1 MSQVVLHITLS
12 NSVINAGKIQ
22 ITEIVL
28 ITAPRASNVQIELII
43 SILEYRDT
51 PIVTAKKLSPLIIM
65 DLIEVL
71 WAIATASFF
80 DI

>member
-1 MSQVVLHITLS
+1 MSHVVLHITLS
-12 NSVINAGKIQ
+12 NSVINAGKMQ

-51 PIVTAKKLSPLIIM
+51 PIVTAKKLSPLIII